1 MDNKKPKH
9 FLIFK
14 IAGFSLLA
22 IGIIV
27 LIIGLSVNV
36 PEMGA
41 DNWFEM
47 STKRSSTIMA
57 GVVCCMFSVP
67 LIVMGFRAEITK
79 MMTKSA
85 KYIQEE
91 NKQDLTDIAS
101 NTAEIA
107 SDAVKKT
114 TRAIKDGLKDT
125 IFCKHCG
132 AEIDADSKFCSK
144 CGKEQ

>member
-41 DNWFEM
+41 DDWFEL
-47 STKRSSTIMA
+47 SSKRSSTIMA
-57 GVVCCMFSVP
+57 GVVCCMFSMP
-67 LIVMGFRAEITK
+67 LFFLGFRAEITK

-101 NTAEIA
+101 NTADIA